1 VHYPRRRSRTLPR
14 VLPALLIV
22 TACSTGSTPVRI
34 GLAGPFSDSVGAPML
49 RAAELAVQ
57 QINASGGAGGHPI
70 ELLARD
76 DHGNPDSAIAVA
88 TELVRTGVVAVVGD
102 VYSGT
107 TLAAAPVYNS
117 ARVIQ
122 ISPSS
127 SSPLVSRAGPWTFRT
142 CPSDLQHG
150 AALARFAAEQL
161 GLHRATVLYL
171 NDEYGRGLRQTFSLE
186 FSRLGGVVEEVDP
199 YLGSRPAVGP
209 YLDRLA
215 LRGTSDFIFLGGYRA
230 EAEETLRAARARGVR
245 LPLVGGDGL
254 EGLERAGPLAE
265 GSYVSS
271 GYLAGIDTPK
281 NREFVRAYRL
291 KHPEAPLPNQP
302 AAATY
307 DIMYLLQSAIAKAG
321 TDRARLRDTISAIGG
336 SAPPFEGVTGA
347 IAFDENGDVPR
358 QRVLVGRIEA
368 GTVRAVGGL

>member
-1 VHYPRRRSRTLPR
+1 MHYPRRRSRPLGR

-22 TACSTGSTPVRI
+22 TACSTGSVPVRI

-57 QINASGGAGGHPI
+57 QINASGGVAGRPI
-70 ELLARD
+70 ELVARD

-88 TELVRTGVVAVVGD
+88 SELVRAGVVAVVGD

-107 TLAAAPVYNS
+107 TLAAAPVYN
-117 ARVIQ
+117 AAGVVQ

-127 SSPLVSRAGPWTFRT
+127 SSPLVSLAGPWTFRT

-161 GLHRATVLYL
+161 DFHRATILYL
-171 NDEYGRGLRQTFSLE
+171 NDEYGRGLRQTFALE

-199 YLGSRPAVGP
+199 YLGSAPEVGP
-209 YLDRLA
+209 YLERLA
-215 LRGTSDFIFLGGYRA
+215 RRGTSEFIFLGGYRA
-230 EAEETLRAARARGVR
+230 EAEATLRAARARGVR
-245 LPLVGGDGL
+245 APLMGGDGL
-254 EGLERAGPLAE
+254 EGLEAAGALAE

-271 GYLAGIDTPK
+271 GYLAGFDTPK
-281 NREFVRAYRL
+281 NRTFVRAYQQR
-291 KHPEAPLPNQP
+291 HPLARPPNQP

-307 DIMYLLQSAIAKAG
+307 DILYLLRETMARSG
-321 TDRARLRDTISAIGG
+321 TDRERLRDAIAAVG
-336 SAPPFEGVTGA
+336 SAAAPFEGVTGS

-358 QRVLVGRIEA
+358 QRVVVGRIESGA
-368 GTVRAVGGL
+368 VRAVGGL